1 MSTLHHESLLE
12 TCYEEAW
19 IDYAKENNLTFDQ
32 LDAIDQNSDLGYLP
46 VIAEEANKRFEE
58 LAQ

>member
-46 VIAEEANKRFEE
+46 VIAEEANRRFEE
-58 LAQ
+58 LAR

>member
-19 IDYAKENNLTFDQ
+19 IAYAKENNLTFDQ

-46 VIAEEANKRFEE
+46 VIAEEANRRFEE
-58 LAQ
+58 LAR